1 MPSNLSRNNWQAS
14 IVDQQGRATP
24 AHQRYLNDLDVR
36 VGGANAPT
44 IKEINTAVLAAQ
56 SAANAAALAAEA
68 AQQAAA
74 DAYGLAQF
82 AQSTPKDKGITVDDL
97 IPIILSLQ
105 SSVANLSQEVA
116 RLRNLETYSMV
127 TR

>member
-1 MPSNLSRNNWQAS
+1 VSSLSRNNWQAS

-24 AHQRYLNDLDVR
+24 AHQRYLNDLDFR

-44 IKEINTAVLAAQ
+44 IKEINTAVAAAQ
-56 SAANAAALAAEA
+56 SAAEAAALSAQV
-68 AQQAAA
+68 AQQAASG
-74 DAYGLAQF
+74 AYGLAQV
-82 AQSTPKDKGITVDDL
+82 AQTKPRDKGLTVDDL
-97 IPIILSLQ
+97 IPVILSLQ